1 MKHFDP
7 ALAETPFRLDATRAS
22 PAPRRRNRRLAPP
35 KVLTDVGF
43 GYLAAAGDVAAIL
56 LAAAASHTIYGLA
69 AFGLLPPAESVLQ
82 IGFLLAGFVALINAQ
97 RGEYEI
103 QRYGAMEGGIGRRLS
118 IWNIAFL
125 CVFALG
131 FFTKTTEIYSRG
143 AVAVLY
149 LVGFLSLGGVRVLLA
164 GMIASARKR
173 GALAPRRLV
182 LVGLEDELKNFIE
195 RYDLGRSGMK
205 IVSSL
210 VIRENEGSLRDDLAL
225 AAAAVRILR
234 PDDVFIAAPWSK
246 TALIEACVDAL
257 HLTPAAIHIGPEEIF
272 DRFADL
278 EVGKLGPI
286 ASLNLTRRPLT
297 SLQLIQKRLFDIVAA
312 SAALVLLAPL
322 LSVVALLI
330 KLDSPG
336 PVFFLQRRYGFNQEP
351 FRIFKFRTMRTM
363 EDGAVVKQATRND
376 PRVTR
381 IGAVLRRHS
390 IDELP
395 QLLNV
400 LIGNMSLIG
409 PRPHALAH
417 DRLYEQRIARYAR
430 RHNVKPGITG
440 WAQVHGFR
448 GEIATDEAMR
458 GRVEHDLYYIDNWSF
473 LLDLKIVLL
482 TVFSPKTHAGAY

>member
-7 ALAETPFRLDATRAS
+7 AFANTPFRLDAIKAS
-22 PAPRRRNRRLAPP
+22 SAPRRRSRRRAPP
-35 KVLTDVGF
+35 KILTDVGF
-43 GYLAAAGDVAAIL
+43 GYVAAAGDAVAIL
-56 LAAAASHTIYGLA
+56 VAAAASHTIYGLA
-69 AFGLLPPAESVLQ
+69 TLGLLPPAESVLEV
-82 IGFLLAGFVALINAQ
+82 GFLLAGVMVLINAQ

-103 QRYGAMEGGIGRRLS
+103 QRYEATDNRIGRRLS
-118 IWNIAFL
+118 IWNVAFL
-125 CVFALG
+125 CVLALG
-131 FFTKTTEIYSRG
+131 FFTKTTEISSRG

-149 LVGFLSLGGVRVLLA
+149 LVGFLSLGGMRVLIA
-164 GMIASARKR
+164 GMVASGRKS
-173 GALAPRRLV
+173 GALALRRLV
-182 LVGLEDELKNFIE
+182 LIGLEDELKTFIQ
-195 RYDLGRSGMK
+195 RYDLALSGME

-210 VIRENEGSLRDDLAL
+210 VVRENEEFLRDDLAL
-225 AAAAVRILR
+225 AAATVRILR
-234 PDDVFIAAPWSK
+234 PDDVFIAAPWAK
-246 TALIEACVDAL
+246 TGLIEACVDAL
-257 HLTPAAIHIGPEEIF
+257 QVTPAAIHIGPEEIF
-272 DRFADL
+272 DRFGDL

-286 ASLNLTRRPLT
+286 ASLNITRRPLT
-297 SLQLIQKRLFDIVAA
+297 ALQLIEKRLFDIAAA
-312 SAALVLLAPL
+312 SLALLLLAPL
-322 LSVVALLI
+322 FAVVALLI
-330 KLDSPG
+330 KLDSSG

-363 EDGAVVKQATRND
+363 EDGAIVKQATRND

-381 IGAVLRRHS
+381 IGGVLRRYS

-395 QLLNV
+395 QLFNV

-440 WAQVHGFR
+440 WAQVRGFR

-473 LLDLKIVLL
+473 WLDLKIVLL